1 MLEGERG
8 GRVSSQSR
16 CGVGGWA
23 SLGVRALAKA
33 GRGWSGRGSSGGQS
47 SVIHAFCFG
56 ALSKSTRREVN
67 WQKRRNEG
75 TSCSQRSGCI
85 GRQWL
90 RDCRSTWMASANCLA
105 NCRIFHQSVP
115 EGAYAFGSES
125 YEGQFRIFPRISR
138 QPGCLVISERH
149 LIRWMM
155 NWMRTSKLSK
165 SDHSFS

>member
-1 MLEGERG
+1 MPIWGPGAVLEGERG

-105 NCRIFHQSVP
+105 CFAEYFINPFRKGHMPSVRNRTKDS
-115 EGAYAFGSES
+115 SEFS
-125 YEGQFRIFPRISR
+125 RASQDNLAAWLYPKGIS
-138 QPGCLVISERH
+138 
-149 LIRWMM
+149 
-155 NWMRTSKLSK
+155 
-165 SDHSFS
+165 SDG

>member
-1 MLEGERG
+1 MPIWGPGAVLEGERG

-67 WQKRRNEG
+67 WHNDVTKAHRALNARDASAASGSVIVDRHGWHLLIAWLALQNI
-75 TSCSQRSGCI
+75 SSIRSGSGICPRFGI
-85 GRQWL
+85 VRRTVPNFPAHLKTTWL
-90 RDCRSTWMASANCLA
+90 
-105 NCRIFHQSVP
+105 
-115 EGAYAFGSES
+115 
-125 YEGQFRIFPRISR
+125 
-138 QPGCLVISERH
+138 PG
-149 LIRWMM
+149 
-155 NWMRTSKLSK
+155 
-165 SDHSFS
+165 